1 MGSGSLLEFASK
13 RARLAGKSILDSG
26 NPWFVPLDR
35 LRSDAQSRGKSL
47 VSFANYDYL
56 GLSDRPEIKKASAEA
71 LERHGAGALGSR
83 LVGGERSMHSE
94 FEHAVADFIGVEA
107 SLTLVSGY
115 LTNLTI
121 ISHLLGVKD
130 LLLIDELCHNS
141 ILAGAKNAKAELV
154 AFRHN
159 DLEHLES
166 ILKEKRGSFRNC
178 LVVVEGLYSMDGDI
192 PDLPK
197 LLELKYQHNAW
208 LLVDEAHSFG
218 VLGKQGRG
226 ISDHFGEDP
235 NDIDLIVGTLSKALV
250 SCGGF
255 LCARQEI
262 IDWLRFTLSGFVYS
276 VGLSP
281 VITATAHA
289 ALDIIAAEPELPEQ
303 LRVVSEMFLA
313 KARAAGLNTGPAIG
327 RAVVPVMFGDLRST
341 MLASQELL
349 KKDIYA
355 PPIVHIG
362 VPKDLPRIRF
372 FLSSRHREADIDNAI
387 AVLKEQDFQAAPA
400 IESVF

>member
-1 MGSGSLLEFASK
+1 MGSGSLLEFAAK

-26 NPWFVPLDR
+26 NPWFVPLDLLQR
-35 LRSDAQSRGKSL
+35 DAEARKTSL

-56 GLSDRPEIKKASAEA
+56 GLADRPEIKKASAAA
-71 LERHGAGALGSR
+71 LDQYGAGALGSR
-83 LVGGERSMHSE
+83 LVGGERSIHSE
-94 FEHAVADFIGVEA
+94 FESAVAEFIGVEA
-107 SLTLVSGY
+107 CLTLVSGY

-154 AFRHN
+154 VFRHN
-159 DLEHLES
+159 DFEHLES

-178 LVVVEGLYSMDGDI
+178 LIVVEGLYSMDGDL
-192 PDLPK
+192 PDLPA
-197 LLELKYQHNAW
+197 LLDIKDRHKSW

-218 VLGKQGRG
+218 VLGENGRG

-235 NDIDLIVGTLSKALV
+235 NRIDLIVGTLSKALV

-289 ALDIIAAEPELPEQ
+289 ALDIIAAEPELPHR
-303 LRVVSEMFLA
+303 LRGVSEMFLRKA
-313 KARAAGLNTGPAIG
+313 KAAGLNTGPAVG
-327 RAVVPVMFGDLRST
+327 RAVVPVMFGDLRAT
-341 MLASQELL
+341 MAASQALMQA
-349 KKDIYA
+349 DVYA

-372 FLSSRHREADIDNAI
+372 FLSSRHQEADIDKAI
-387 AVLKEQDFQAAPA
+387 AILRTQDFQPAPLM
-400 IESVF
+400 EVV

>member
-1 MGSGSLLEFASK
+1 MGSGSLLEFAAK
-13 RARLAGKSILDSG
+13 RARLAGRSILDSG
-26 NPWFVPLDR
+26 NPWFVPLD
-35 LRSDAQSRGKSL
+35 LLQQDAEARKTSL

-56 GLSDRPEIKKASAEA
+56 GLSDRPEIRKASAEA
-71 LERHGAGALGSR
+71 LDRYGAGALGSR
-83 LVGGERSMHSE
+83 LVGGERTIHSE
-94 FEHAVADFIGVEA
+94 FERAVADFIGVEA
-107 SLTLVSGY
+107 CLTLVSGY

-154 AFRHN
+154 VFRHN

-197 LLELKYQHNAW
+197 LLDIKDRHKSW

-218 VLGKQGRG
+218 VLGEHGRG

-235 NDIDLIVGTLSKALV
+235 NRIDLIVGTLSKALV

-289 ALDIIAAEPELPEQ
+289 ALDIIAAEPELPRR
-303 LRVVSEMFLA
+303 LRTVSEMFLRKA
-313 KARAAGLNTGPAIG
+313 KAAGLNTGPAIG
-327 RAVVPVMFGDLRST
+327 RAVVPVMFGDLHATMAASQAL
-341 MLASQELL
+341 MLA
-349 KKDIYA
+349 DVYA

-372 FLSSRHREADIDNAI
+372 FLSSRHQEADIDKAI
-387 AVLKEQDFQAAPA
+387 EVLKTQDFLAAPLM
-400 IESVF
+400 EVV